1 MNPRLTNVIER
12 SKIVI
17 VCGTGGVGKTTVSAA
32 LALHGATQGLNAVVV
47 TIDPA
52 RRLAHTL
59 GLDNLPNRPQQI
71 DPSLWQPHLAH
82 SSQGASDD
90 VAAASAHTDS
100 SSTAGA
106 TAGTFWA
113 LQLDAKATFDD
124 LIRSQSEN
132 PAQAERILANQ
143 IYRNLSGALGG
154 TQEYMAMEK
163 LYEIE
168 SSQQFDLI
176 VVDTPPSRHALDFL
190 EAPGRLNRF
199 LEHPV
204 TRLLTAPTR
213 LYLRA
218 ANRAMMGLLRAMSR
232 VVGAEVVEDAV
243 AFFGAFE
250 GMEAGFRQRASRIEA
265 VINSSDTSFLVVTSP
280 RQDSIE
286 EARFFGRRLRET
298 GQKVAGV
305 IVNRVHPRR
314 TDRTAEQFAADK
326 ETSETDPTLRAAVDN
341 LARWEALAAREQD
354 QVSGLVADLGATVT
368 VMIPQFGREIY
379 DMASL
384 NHMSESLFAG
394 GEK

>member
-1 MNPRLTNVIER
+1 MSADLKKVMTQSR
-12 SKIVI
+12 IVI

-32 LALHGATQGLNAVVV
+32 LALKGALDGLNSVVV

-59 GLDNLPNRPQQI
+59 GLDNLPNQPQAI
-71 DPSLWQPHLAH
+71 DEALWKVNDRNDGDAAPS
-82 SSQGASDD
+82 
-90 VAAASAHTDS
+90 
-100 SSTAGA
+100 
-106 TAGTFWA
+106 GTFSA

-124 LIRSQSEN
+124 LIRSQSAN
-132 PAQAERILANQ
+132 PTQAERILNNQ

-163 LYEIE
+163 LYELE
-168 SSQQFDLI
+168 SGNRFDLI

-190 EAPGRLNRF
+190 EAPGRLTRF

-232 VVGAEVVEDAV
+232 VVGTEVVEDAI

-250 GMEAGFRQRASRIEA
+250 GMESGFRQRATRIET
-265 VINSSDTSFLVVTSP
+265 VINSSDTSFLVVTSA

-286 EARFFGRRLRET
+286 EARFFGQRLRQT
-298 GQKVAGV
+298 GQRVAGV
-305 IVNRVHPRR
+305 IVNRIHPRL
-314 TDRTAEQFAADK
+314 TDRTSAQFEADAGIAVADSTLVAAI
-326 ETSETDPTLRAAVDN
+326 EN
-341 LARWEALAAREQD
+341 LARWEALAQREKD
-354 QVSGLVADLGATVT
+354 QVNKLVADLGTTVT
-368 VMIPQFGREIY
+368 VLVPQFGREIY
-379 DMASL
+379 DMESL
-384 NHMSESLFAG
+384 NQMSESLFVGA
-394 GEK
+394 EK

>member
-1 MNPRLTNVIER
+1 MSADLKKVMTQSR
-12 SKIVI
+12 IVI

-32 LALHGATQGLNAVVV
+32 LALKGALDGLNSVVV

-59 GLDNLPNRPQQI
+59 GLDNLPNQPQAI
-71 DPSLWQPHLAH
+71 DEALWKVNDRNDGDAAPS
-82 SSQGASDD
+82 
-90 VAAASAHTDS
+90 
-100 SSTAGA
+100 
-106 TAGTFWA
+106 GTFSA

-124 LIRSQSEN
+124 LIRSQSAN
-132 PAQAERILANQ
+132 PAQAERILNNQ

-163 LYEIE
+163 LYELE
-168 SSQQFDLI
+168 SGNRFDLI

-190 EAPGRLNRF
+190 EAPGRLTRF

-232 VVGAEVVEDAV
+232 VVGTEVVEDAI

-250 GMEAGFRQRASRIEA
+250 GMESGFRQRATRIET
-265 VINSSDTSFLVVTSP
+265 VINSSDTSFLVVTSA

-286 EARFFGRRLRET
+286 EARFFGQRLRQT
-298 GQKVAGV
+298 GQRVAGV
-305 IVNRVHPRR
+305 IVNRIHPRL
-314 TDRTAEQFAADK
+314 TDRTSAQFEADAGIAVADSTLVAAI
-326 ETSETDPTLRAAVDN
+326 EN
-341 LARWEALAAREQD
+341 LARWEALAQREKD
-354 QVSGLVADLGATVT
+354 QVNKLVADLGTTVT
-368 VMIPQFGREIY
+368 VLVPQFGREIY
-379 DMASL
+379 DMESL
-384 NHMSESLFAG
+384 NQMSESLFVGA
-394 GEK
+394 EK

>member
-1 MNPRLTNVIER
+1 MSADLKKVMTQSR
-12 SKIVI
+12 IVI

-32 LALHGATQGLNAVVV
+32 LALKGALDGLNSVVV

-59 GLDNLPNRPQQI
+59 GLDNLPNQPQAI
-71 DPSLWQPHLAH
+71 DEALWKVNDRKDGDAAPS
-82 SSQGASDD
+82 
-90 VAAASAHTDS
+90 
-100 SSTAGA
+100 
-106 TAGTFWA
+106 GTFSA

-124 LIRSQSEN
+124 LIRSQSAN
-132 PAQAERILANQ
+132 PAQAERILNNQ

-163 LYEIE
+163 LYELE
-168 SSQQFDLI
+168 SGNRFDLI

-190 EAPGRLNRF
+190 EAPGRLTRF

-232 VVGAEVVEDAV
+232 VVGTEVVEDAI

-250 GMEAGFRQRASRIEA
+250 GMESGFRQRAARIET
-265 VINSSDTSFLVVTSP
+265 VINSSDTSFLVVTSA

-286 EARFFGRRLRET
+286 EARFFGQRLRQT
-298 GQKVAGV
+298 GQRVAGV
-305 IVNRVHPRR
+305 IVNRIHPRL
-314 TDRTAEQFAADK
+314 TDRTSAQFEADAGIAVADSTLVAAI
-326 ETSETDPTLRAAVDN
+326 EN
-341 LARWEALAAREQD
+341 LARWEALAQREKD
-354 QVSGLVADLGATVT
+354 QVNKLVADLGTTVT
-368 VMIPQFGREIY
+368 VLVPQFGREIY
-379 DMASL
+379 DMESL
-384 NHMSESLFAG
+384 NQMSESLFVGA
-394 GEK
+394 EK

>member
-1 MNPRLTNVIER
+1 MSADLKKVMTQSR
-12 SKIVI
+12 IVI

-32 LALHGATQGLNAVVV
+32 LALKGALDGLNSVVV

-59 GLDNLPNRPQQI
+59 GLDNLPNQPQAI
-71 DPSLWQPHLAH
+71 DEALWKVNDRKDGDAAPS
-82 SSQGASDD
+82 
-90 VAAASAHTDS
+90 
-100 SSTAGA
+100 
-106 TAGTFWA
+106 GTFSA

-124 LIRSQSEN
+124 LIRSQSAN
-132 PAQAERILANQ
+132 PAQAERILNNQ

-163 LYEIE
+163 LYELE
-168 SSQQFDLI
+168 SGNRFDLI

-190 EAPGRLNRF
+190 EAPGRLTRF

-232 VVGAEVVEDAV
+232 VVGTEVVEDAI

-250 GMEAGFRQRASRIEA
+250 GMESGFRQRAARIET
-265 VINSSDTSFLVVTSP
+265 VINSSDTSFLVVTSA

-286 EARFFGRRLRET
+286 EARFFGQRLRQT
-298 GQKVAGV
+298 GQRVAGV
-305 IVNRVHPRR
+305 IVNRIHPRL
-314 TDRTAEQFAADK
+314 TDRTSAQFEADAGIAVADSTLFAAI
-326 ETSETDPTLRAAVDN
+326 EN
-341 LARWEALAAREQD
+341 LARWEALAQREKD
-354 QVSGLVADLGATVT
+354 QVNKLVADLGTTVT
-368 VMIPQFGREIY
+368 VLVPQFGREIY
-379 DMASL
+379 DMESL
-384 NHMSESLFAG
+384 NQMSESLFVGA
-394 GEK
+394 EK